1 MTGPDWPP
9 CDRDGLAARTPRATT
24 YGRMGKRAEALGVIH
39 ALEARERQQWVQP
52 TFLAIA
58 YAGIGHRD
66 HAIAWL
72 ETAVQKKTFSV
83 RSFLNWDLPWFSSLR
98 DDPRFI
104 DLERRVR
111 TTTFTS

>member
-1 MTGPDWPP
+1 
-9 CDRDGLAARTPRATT
+9 
-24 YGRMGKRAEALGVIH
+24 MGKRAEGLGVIH
-39 ALEARERQQWVQP
+39 ELEARERQQWVPP

-58 YAGIGHRD
+58 YAGIGDRD

-83 RSFLNWDLPWFSSLR
+83 RSFLNWDRQWFSSLR

-104 DLERRVR
+104 DLEHRVR
-111 TTTFTS
+111 TTAFTS